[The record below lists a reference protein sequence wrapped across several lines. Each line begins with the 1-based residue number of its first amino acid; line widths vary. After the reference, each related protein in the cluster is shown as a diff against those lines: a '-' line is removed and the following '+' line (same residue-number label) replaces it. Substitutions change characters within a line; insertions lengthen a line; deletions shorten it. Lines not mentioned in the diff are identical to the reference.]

1 MAMPSS
7 SKPATTDTAP
17 AGRYHVARYGNTRN
31 FALYDKKDLLA
42 VTVYRKGAE
51 AVQRELEA
59 RDTVIAEQAARIE
72 QLTAAN
78 HAPGAT
84 RFQDKVQQG
93 QAEQLGFFSRAQ
105 KEQFTAQ
112 RRGSKQHLANL
123 RRKDPLRGSETTE
136 ISVRLGNYSASHFEG
151 SALSG

>member
-1 MAMPSS
+1 MPSS
-7 SKPATTDTAP
+7 SKPTNTTP
-17 AGRYHVARYGNTRN
+17 AGRYHVVRYGNTRN

-59 RDTVIAEQAARIE
+59 RDTVIVEQAARIE

-93 QAEQLGFFSRAQ
+93 QAEQLGFFSREQ
-105 KEQFTAQ
+105 KERFTAE
-112 RRGSKQHLANL
+112 RRGSS
-123 RRKDPLRGSETTE
+123 RGRS
-136 ISVRLGNYSASHFEG
+136 
-151 SALSG
+151 